1 MNINF
6 FPHKKRFS
14 LDEPHEYRSAQSL
27 RIINFLVIGA
37 TIAILGVSAWFIY
50 SYIYLTIGKVENI
63 MLINTA
69 PHFEPINF
77 KSYDDAMD
85 AWNNKNELPVQ
96 EIIVDPFYPQTSTTT
111 STATTTPDIPP
122 ILPTGT
128 AISL

>member
-1 MNINF
+1 
-6 FPHKKRFS
+6 
-14 LDEPHEYRSAQSL
+14 
-27 RIINFLVIGA
+27 
-37 TIAILGVSAWFIY
+37 
-50 SYIYLTIGKVENI
+50 
-63 MLINTA
+63 
-69 PHFEPINF
+69 
-77 KSYDDAMD
+77 MD